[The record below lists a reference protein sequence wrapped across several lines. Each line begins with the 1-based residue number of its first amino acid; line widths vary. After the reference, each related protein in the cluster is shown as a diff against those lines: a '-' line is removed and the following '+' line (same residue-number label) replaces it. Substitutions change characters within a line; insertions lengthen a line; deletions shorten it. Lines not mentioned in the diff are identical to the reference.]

1 MRTGELRNNNHNHY
15 SESIYENAAV
25 LKSASMMTPVTN
37 TIEKYEF
44 GQMSEEEEELDV
56 EERVPD
62 AGDTFEAVSFQVL
75 SGGLELDE
83 INISTLQRLGY
94 WESGQARKKVKT

>member
-1 MRTGELRNNNHNHY
+1 ML
-15 SESIYENAAV
+15 
-25 LKSASMMTPVTN
+25 TPVTN

-44 GQMSEEEEELDV
+44 GQMDEDDVEV
-56 EERVPD
+56 EERV
-62 AGDTFEAVSFQVL
+62 AETGDTFEAVSFQVL